1 MVVLKT
7 FWRCT
12 LHSLGKESQLLLQCT
27 SNESVSQSEK
37 LQSTKKNV
45 GQIVNLIKAGPRDVL
60 GWNRERILTIHVSIN
75 LCTGSQ
81 ACIISVNVE
90 LIVPSFFS
98 SLLQK
103 KFFRGKFRSCRKLL
117 GAGPM
122 SVLHIDFVFPKVW
135 EVGKY

>member
-81 ACIISVNVE
+81 ACIISWM
-90 LIVPSFFS
+90 LSWL
-98 SLLQK
+98 SLLFFLHFFKKNSSGENSGPAENYWVQDLCLSCILIFFFQK
-103 KFFRGKFRSCRKLL
+103 SGK
-117 GAGPM
+117 
-122 SVLHIDFVFPKVW
+122 
-135 EVGKY
+135 